1 MVVATAS
8 RRHGGGGGNGV
19 ISTSCGMTPKEL
31 SDNDDLATALVLDS
45 YLGFQTHK
53 MKLGYR
59 CPMKNKEQLRNIIEE
74 FIQHQDYEKAYKQ
87 LTTGDNMSWTFQVT
101 KNKAQQATFKE
112 HVKRYLRVFEKDAG
126 FAIQSCSR
134 YSMEGCVGGKIA
146 ATRKWYKNEQISYL
160 VGCIAE
166 LSEEEE
172 AQLLQHG
179 RNDFSVMYSCR
190 KNCAQLWLGP
200 AAFINHECRANCKF
214 VATGRGT
221 ACVKILRDI
230 EEGEEI
236 TCFYG
241 EDFFGDNNEYCECIT
256 CERRG
261 TGAFANRQNRNG
273 DAGNG
278 YRLRETDL
286 RIRLN
291 RQKQGKDEE
300 KCDVG
305 GTLKLNPSE
314 PSKAKV
320 SNLSPN
326 TPAKNNGE
334 ALRRDLRT
342 RGGSR
347 ESDSSSSTEKNSPTN
362 LRAKRTSSQA
372 NLNVNGSFPKAKNRR
387 TSSDSAQE
395 NIDITSAQNG
405 TEKRRKLS
413 NISKLS
419 RNRNVSPERKIQGC
433 KEKEVSPVS
442 KSHEVPEVKGIKT
455 RSRRK
460 VATLAT
466 AMKDVGNTAMK
477 EVNNSRIL
485 RGRNRVRTPSITS
498 EVSEVSSLESCSSE
512 DVKEP
517 VLVPDIE
524 SLRTLSNEKVTD
536 LVSSVSSTQCFVDL
550 SRVKVESVDTA
561 TDEVVG
567 ICDNISDSP
576 TNSAS
581 STRSK
586 TEESPSVAGRQTLRR
601 LRRQPGEKCDKSSLG
616 YISVENNI
624 SSNSVNN
631 NTDKCSLE
639 QSLPT
644 SHLPQQS
651 CTLPQGYQEENISG
665 RSEQEVPSAKLSPLR
680 KRTRRTKCKQT
691 ALKDSSNSDV
701 EVHSSV
707 VLGPDDGGS
716 QAVMS
721 ATSPTHVP
729 IMGPASLD
737 SSPPV
742 GSSPPCMPT
751 LATVEPAHNGSFTS
765 PMKDVYEFEEEEEA
779 VSASPSSL
787 RVGGKLPWGRSIN
800 GENRSLSRC
809 NSPSVRSQGC
819 ESPLLTPPHHSPQ
832 SPSIPLHGYTPQ
844 ASAATMVTPEKNIR
858 CGVKLRLRMKRS
870 PMLDEVIDMGS
881 HLSDSSGIHEP
892 EYEVMTVEGITT
904 DYQTSE
910 ELRNSRTHRHK
921 HKKRRSKSK
930 EHKRHRSRS
939 ESSECESSGCSS
951 LNSDTGMASMP
962 TTMKRLRLILGNET
976 HTITIPAGTTQI

>member
-1 MVVATAS
+1 MVVAMAS

-19 ISTSCGMTPKEL
+19 VNTSCGMTPKEL

-87 LTTGDNMSWTFQVT
+87 LTSGDIMSWTFQVT

-134 YSMEGCVGGKIA
+134 YSMEGCVGGKIV

-172 AQLLQHG
+172 TQLLHHG

-261 TGAFANRQNRNG
+261 TGAFANKKNESGDEANR
-273 DAGNG
+273 

-286 RIRLN
+286 RIRIN

-300 KCDVG
+300 KCDIG
-305 GTLKLNPSE
+305 ATLKLNPSE
-314 PSKAKV
+314 PSKAKI
-320 SNLSPN
+320 SSLSPN

-342 RGGSR
+342 RGSR
-347 ESDSSSSTEKNSPTN
+347 DSDISSIDKSCPTN

-395 NIDITSAQNG
+395 NIDISASAQNG
-405 TEKRRKLS
+405 TEKGRKLT
-413 NISKLS
+413 NDSKLS
-419 RNRNVSPERKIQGC
+419 RNRNFSPERKIQDC
-433 KEKEVSPVS
+433 KDKVESSIS
-442 KSHEVPEVKGIKT
+442 KSQEVPVVNGIKT

-460 VATLAT
+460 VATLST

-477 EVNNSRIL
+477 DVNTSRIL

-550 SRVKVESVDTA
+550 SRVKVESVDIV

-567 ICDNISDSP
+567 ICDNSLDSP
-576 TNSAS
+576 KTAAS

-586 TEESPSVAGRQTLRR
+586 TAESPCVGGRQTLRR

-624 SSNSVNN
+624 SSSSVNN
-631 NTDKCSLE
+631 NIDKCSSE

-651 CTLPQGYQEENISG
+651 STLPQGYQKKSITG
-665 RSEQEVPSAKLSPLR
+665 RSEKEEVESAKLSPHR
-680 KRTRRTKCKQT
+680 RRPRRTKCKQT
-691 ALKDSSNSDV
+691 ALKDSNSSDV
-701 EVHSSV
+701 VVHRSV

-742 GSSPPCMPT
+742 GSSPPCMPA
-751 LATVEPAHNGSFTS
+751 LATVEPANNGSFTS
-765 PMKDVYEFEEEEEA
+765 PTKDVYEFEEEEED
-779 VSASPSSL
+779 VSASPGSL
-787 RVGGKLPWGRSIN
+787 RVGGKLSWGRSIN
-800 GENRSLSRC
+800 GEIKSLSRC

-844 ASAATMVTPEKNIR
+844 ASAASLVTPEKNIR

-892 EYEVMTVEGITT
+892 EYEVLTVEGITT

-910 ELRNSRTHRHK
+910 EMRNGRTHHRHK
-921 HKKRRSKSK
+921 HKKRRSK

-962 TTMKRLRLILGNET
+962 TTMKRIRLIVGNET
-976 HTITIPAGTTQI
+976 HTINIPAGTTQI

>member
-1 MVVATAS
+1 MVVAMSS
-8 RRHGGGGGNGV
+8 RRHGSGGGVVN
-19 ISTSCGMTPKEL
+19 TSCGMSPKEL

-59 CPMKNKEQLRNIIEE
+59 CPMKNKEQLRSIIEE
-74 FIQHQDYEKAYKQ
+74 FIQHQDYEKSYKQ
-87 LTTGDNMSWTFQVT
+87 LTSGDLMSWTFQVT

-112 HVKRYLRVFEKDAG
+112 HVKRYLRVFDKDSG
-126 FAIQSCSR
+126 FAIGSCSR
-134 YSMEGCVGGKIA
+134 YSMEGCVGGKIV

-172 AQLLQHG
+172 NQLLHHG

-261 TGAFANRQNRNG
+261 TGAFASKKNGNG
-273 DAGNG
+273 DAANR
-278 YRLRETDL
+278 YKLRETDL

-291 RQKQGKDEE
+291 RQKQGKDE
-300 KCDVG
+300 CDIG
-305 GTLKLNPSE
+305 RTLKLNSSE

-320 SNLSPN
+320 SSLSPN
-326 TPAKNNGE
+326 TPSKNNGE

-347 ESDSSSSTEKNSPTN
+347 DLDSGIEKNGPTKV
-362 LRAKRTSSQA
+362 RAKRTSSQA

-395 NIDITSAQNG
+395 NIDITTNAQNG
-405 TEKRRKLS
+405 TEKRRKS
-413 NISKLS
+413 NISKQTL
-419 RNRNVSPERKIQGC
+419 NRNVSSEREIPEN
-433 KEKEVSPVS
+433 KEKDVSSIS
-442 KSHEVPEVKGIKT
+442 KSQDVPNVNGIKT
-455 RSRRK
+455 RSRRN

-477 EVNNSRIL
+477 EVNSSRIL
-485 RGRNRVRTPSITS
+485 RGRNRVRTPSMTS

-512 DVKEP
+512 DIKTP
-517 VLVPDIE
+517 ILVPGIE
-524 SLRTLSNEKVTD
+524 SLRTLPNEKVSD

-550 SRVKVESVDTA
+550 SRVKVESVDIVKDDIVGMCDNGSETLKTA
-561 TDEVVG
+561 T
-567 ICDNISDSP
+567 SK
-576 TNSAS
+576 
-581 STRSK
+581 TRSSA
-586 TEESPSVAGRQTLRR
+586 EESPSAVGRLTLRR
-601 LRRQPGEKCDKSSLG
+601 LRRTPGEKCDKSSLG

-631 NTDKCSLE
+631 NTDKCSSE

-651 CTLPQGYQEENISG
+651 STLPQGYQDKNISLTTN
-665 RSEQEVPSAKLSPLR
+665 EEVQNDKLEPLR
-680 KRTRRTKCKQT
+680 KRSRRTKCKQT
-691 ALKDSSNSDV
+691 ALKDSRSDV
-701 EVHSSV
+701 VNAE
-707 VLGPDDGGS
+707 
-716 QAVMS
+716 
-721 ATSPTHVP
+721 PT
-729 IMGPASLD
+729 
-737 SSPPV
+737 
-742 GSSPPCMPT
+742 
-751 LATVEPAHNGSFTS
+751 NGSFIS
-765 PMKDVYEFEEEEEA
+765 PTKDVYEFEEEEED
-779 VSASPSSL
+779 VSASPGSL
-787 RVGGKLPWGRSIN
+787 RVGGKLSWGRNIN
-800 GENRSLSRC
+800 GEIRSLSRC
-809 NSPSVRSQGC
+809 DSPS
-819 ESPLLTPPHHSPQ
+819 

-844 ASAATMVTPEKNIR
+844 SSPATMVTPEKSIR

-892 EYEVMTVEGITT
+892 EYEVMTVEGITS
-904 DYQTSE
+904 DYQTSHE
-910 ELRNSRTHRHK
+910 IRYSRIHHRHR
-921 HKKRRSKSK
+921 HKKRRSK

-951 LNSDTGMASMP
+951 LNSDMGMASPLP
-962 TTMKRLRLILGNET
+962 TTIKRLRLIHVMEKL
-976 HTITIPAGTTQI
+976 I